1 MPEGMCVDVKVRLKV
16 KSISNQSNLEGTEQ
30 LYPDKL
36 IVMPYMRSYEE
47 VGVMTDEIAEIN
59 KLLDEINEDRTVPR
73 NIKGMII
80 EAKRHLNNTKEDMA
94 VRINS
99 AVSILD
105 EVSNDPNIPIYTRT
119 HIWNIVSML
128 EVLHNMK
135 K

>member
-1 MPEGMCVDVKVRLKV
+1 M
-16 KSISNQSNLEGTEQ
+16 
-30 LYPDKL
+30 
-36 IVMPYMRSYEE
+36 IVMPYLKSYKE
-47 VGVMTDEIAEIN
+47 GDFMSDTEIGEIN

-73 NIKGMII
+73 NIKTMVM
-80 EAKRHLNNTKEDMA
+80 EAKKHLSNAKEDLA

-128 EVLHNMK
+128 EVLQNRDRQ
-135 K
+135 